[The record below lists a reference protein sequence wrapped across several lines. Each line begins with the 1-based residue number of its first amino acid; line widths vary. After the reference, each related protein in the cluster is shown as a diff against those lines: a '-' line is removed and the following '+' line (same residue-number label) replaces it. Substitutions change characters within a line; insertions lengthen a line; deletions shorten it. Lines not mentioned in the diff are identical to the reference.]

1 MQGVLFLRPIFFN
14 GDRYFYL
21 KINSKLLFI
30 YGCIFG
36 RITSPYPKRGGGR
49 EIDDARTLSSKNLV
63 INFLRDGIINNDSRS
78 LSDVS

>member
-1 MQGVLFLRPIFFN
+1 MGVYLEELHPPI
-14 GDRYFYL
+14 L
-21 KINSKLLFI
+21 
-30 YGCIFG
+30 
-36 RITSPYPKRGGGR
+36 RGGGR

>member
-1 MQGVLFLRPIFFN
+1 MGVYLEELHPPI
-14 GDRYFYL
+14 L
-21 KINSKLLFI
+21 
-30 YGCIFG
+30 
-36 RITSPYPKRGGGR
+36 RGGGER